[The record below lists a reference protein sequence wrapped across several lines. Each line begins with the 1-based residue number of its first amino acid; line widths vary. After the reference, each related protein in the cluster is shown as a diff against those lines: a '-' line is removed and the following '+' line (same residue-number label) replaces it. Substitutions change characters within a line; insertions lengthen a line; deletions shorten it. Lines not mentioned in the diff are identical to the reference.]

1 MAKNNLVEW
10 SDRYRIG
17 IPLIDEQHK
26 KLIDMTNTLYTG
38 CLEGDRAARIY
49 FLKTIHDAVD
59 YVRFHFSTEEKL
71 LERIKYPDLA
81 AHKKEHEDFAREIIS
96 QVQAFQMGKAFVPN
110 VFVRYLRDW
119 VLTHIA
125 VSDKLYAAYLL
136 ELKKQG
142 VLFNLAIKAEYA
154 AMRIR
159 RWLGRAPVYG
169 RDP

>member
-1 MAKNNLVEW
+1 MTKNNLIEW

-38 CLEGDRAARIY
+38 CLEGDKEARIY
-49 FLKTIHDAVD
+49 FLKTIHEAVD

-71 LERIKYPDLA
+71 LERIKYPDLT
-81 AHKKEHEDFAREIIS
+81 AHKKQHEDFAREIIS
-96 QVQAFQMGKAFVPN
+96 QVQAFQQGKPFVPN

-142 VLFNLAIKAEYA
+142 VLFSMAIKAEYV

-159 RWLGRAPVYG
+159 RWLGRAPVYIG
-169 RDP
+169 NL